1 MEAILAI
8 TNQIAEFTNQI
19 SEFMKHATSTFGS
32 LVVHLFTEDLPV
44 GIFFLGCILL
54 LVVALVR
61 RQNEDS
67 TD

>member
-8 TNQIAEFTNQI
+8 TNQI

-32 LVVHLFTEDLPV
+32 LVVHCFRDKPGYAILCL
-44 GIFFLGCILL
+44 GWFLLMT
-54 LVVALVR
+54 VALVR
-61 RQNEDS
+61 QQNENS